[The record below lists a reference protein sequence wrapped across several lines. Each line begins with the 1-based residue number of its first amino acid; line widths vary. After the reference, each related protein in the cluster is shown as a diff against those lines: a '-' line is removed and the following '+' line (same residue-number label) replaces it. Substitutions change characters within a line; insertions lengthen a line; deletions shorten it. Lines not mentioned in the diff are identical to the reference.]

1 MAKNELYEALSK
13 KTDNG
18 AEVVKGLSEMFGVSV
33 SPRMATIPISQ
44 LREKENH
51 PFKVTNDDA
60 FTDLV
65 VSIVTFGLIQPI
77 IVRQIDIGV
86 YEILSGHRRAKAC
99 WYNGDT
105 DIRAIVVQADDEL
118 ANRIMI
124 TTNFHQRVMQLP
136 SEIAHSYLIRYTD
149 IKKRKHGTDENST
162 GWNSDEKIAEILEK
176 EFNTSKSKVYLYLRL
191 NHLIEP
197 LMEAL
202 DNKKLNVKIAAEL
215 SYLTETEQ
223 ADMYELICEKEAY
236 TLDLKKA
243 KEIKK
248 NNGQLSRNKIIEIL
262 EKKEEI
268 DIISFS
274 KKEVKKYRSKFS
286 DMSSMRNAI
295 VKFLE
300 EYS

>member
-1 MAKNELYEALSK
+1 MGKNELYEALSK

-18 AEVVKGLSEMFGVSV
+18 AEVVKGLSEVFGVSV
-33 SPRMATIPISQ
+33 NPRMATIPISQ

-51 PFKVTNDDA
+51 PFKVTYDDA
-60 FTDLV
+60 FYDLV

-77 IVRQIDIGV
+77 IVRQIDMGV
-86 YEILSGHRRAKAC
+86 YEILSGHRRTKAC
-99 WYNGDT
+99 WYNGDKE
-105 DIRAIVVQADDEL
+105 IRAIVVQADDEL

-124 TTNFHQRVMQLP
+124 TTNFHQRIMQLP

-149 IKKRKHGTDENST
+149 IKKRKHCLDENST

-176 EFNTSKSKVYLYLRL
+176 EFSTSKSKVYLYLRL

-202 DNKKLNVKIAAEL
+202 DNKKLNIKIAAEL
-215 SYLTETEQ
+215 SYLSESEQ
-223 ADMYELICEKEAY
+223 ADMYELVCEKEAY
-236 TLDLKKA
+236 ALDLKKA

-248 NNGQLSRNKIIEIL
+248 NIGKLSRNKIIEIL
-262 EKKEEI
+262 EKEDEV

-274 KKEVKKYRSKFS
+274 KREVKKYKSKFS
-286 DMSSMRNAI
+286 DMNSMRNAI